1 MKLQQYIFPI
11 VTGVIIFGIVFFL
24 LHSLNSHTDK
34 FVSPIS
40 SKTTV
45 KLTPTPSPTPSPLT
59 NIKLPIV
66 MFHYVEYV
74 QNPND
79 TLRMKM
85 ASSPL
90 ILDFQM
96 KALKDNKYQTYFV
109 KDIPE
114 ILVRGQP
121 LNDKS
126 IILTFDDGYAD
137 FYQNV
142 FPLLKKYQLKATI
155 FIIVN
160 YIGRSGFMT
169 QSQIQELVD
178 SGLVELGAH
187 TMNHPSLSRITPEKA
202 RTEIFDSKKR
212 LEELFHVPV
221 KTFAYP
227 GGAYNNTVLD
237 LVKETSYEAAVT
249 TNPGTTL
256 QYDHLYELPRIR
268 PGFLTIPLIKNYFEN
283 LIFRT
288 ASSSAR

>member
-1 MKLQQYIFPI
+1 MKFQQHI
-11 VTGVIIFGIVFFL
+11 VSLVMGFVVIGIVFFL
-24 LHSLNSHTDK
+24 FYRFFLHTEK
-34 FVSPIS
+34 FISPIS

-45 KLTPTPSPTPSPLT
+45 KLTPTPTPSPSPLK

-74 QNPND
+74 QNKDD

-85 ASSPL
+85 ASNPL

-114 ILVRGQP
+114 ILSKGQP

-126 IILTFDDGYAD
+126 IILTFDDGYED

-160 YIGRSGFMT
+160 YIGRNDFMT
-169 QSQIQELVD
+169 QPQIQELIN
-178 SGLVELGAH
+178 SGLIELGAH
-187 TMNHPSLSRITPEKA
+187 TLNHPSLSRIPPTKA
-202 RTEIFDSKKR
+202 RTEIFNSKKR
-212 LEELFHVPV
+212 LEALFHVPV

-237 LVKETSYEAAVT
+237 LVKEATYEAAVT

-256 QYDHLYELPRIR
+256 YYDHIYELPRIR
-268 PGFLTIPLIKNYFEN
+268 AGLLTLSFIKNYFEN
-283 LIFRT
+283 LFFKN
-288 ASSSAR
+288 ASSSAH